1 MSIHFY
7 NSGIA
12 LVTAFAFFLQ
22 AGSTTQLENPK
33 SFEMTISLPSPQM
46 HIDEEVV
53 VTTVIS
59 NPTDHVLYAGQGRG
73 GIAMELLDANGVD
86 VGRRAM
92 GNYKKDQLESPVI
105 SSGRQALRA
114 GYKREIT
121 FRWKPDPGSL
131 IPGVYKLRVYRRD
144 MGAGIT
150 VYSNSAT
157 LTVIP

>member
-12 LVTAFAFFLQ
+12 LVTAFALFLQ
-22 AGSTTQLENPK
+22 AGSATQLERPK

-46 HIDEEVV
+46 HIGEEVV
-53 VTTVIS
+53 VDTVTS
-59 NPTDHVLYAGQGRG
+59 NPTDHILYAGQGRG
-73 GIAMELLDANGVD
+73 GIALELLDAKGVD

-92 GNYKKDQLESPVI
+92 GNYREDQVESSVI
-105 SSGRQALRA
+105 STGRQSLRP

-144 MGAGIT
+144 VGAGIT
-150 VYSNSAT
+150 VYSNTAI
-157 LTVIP
+157 LTVLP